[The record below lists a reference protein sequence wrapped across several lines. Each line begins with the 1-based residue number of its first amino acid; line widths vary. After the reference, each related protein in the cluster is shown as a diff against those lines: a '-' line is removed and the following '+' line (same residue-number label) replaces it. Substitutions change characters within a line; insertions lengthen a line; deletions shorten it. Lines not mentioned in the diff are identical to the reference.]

1 MLTWQIVF
9 SLAAV
14 LLLASNMWLLRELE
28 RLRRQIDAYQRE
40 VTSLDG
46 QVCRLMYQV
55 EEALEHP
62 SHLTQ
67 TR

>member
-1 MLTWQIVF
+1 MLVWQIVF

-14 LLLASNMWLLRELE
+14 LLLASNMWLLRELD
-28 RLRRQIDAYQRE
+28 RLRRQLDAYQRE

-55 EEALEHP
+55 EEALERP
-62 SHLTQ
+62 SHLSQ